1 MSASVDQTADQI
13 VEFVKK
19 VTSAMGLTGDVSA
32 SQTPDGL
39 RVDINGDGTEA
50 LLYSR
55 GEALRA
61 LQTIVNTAFRKQLGD
76 AKVLVDCQGWRRDKD
91 TELRQMARLLAEKAL
106 ATGTPQ
112 ELGPLNSYERR
123 VVHLAVAQIEG
134 VTSVSIGD
142 AAVKTVIISPR

>member
-112 ELGPLNSYERR
+112 
-123 VVHLAVAQIEG
+123 
-134 VTSVSIGD
+134 
-142 AAVKTVIISPR
+142 